1 MPLEANTQQYTAADY
16 DYGRSAGHYEAAIRV
31 GVMAVETD
39 DPAVKEAMMLLRE
52 DLVARAE
59 AITAQIQDEKQVP
72 A

>member
-1 MPLEANTQQYTAADY
+1 MSLGANHQQYTASDY

-59 AITAQIQDEKQVP
+59 AITAEIQNEKQV
-72 A
+72 AA

>member
-1 MPLEANTQQYTAADY
+1 MQCGANTQQYTRHDY

-59 AITAQIQDEKQVP
+59 AITAEIQNEKQV
-72 A
+72 AA

>member
-1 MPLEANTQQYTAADY
+1 MQCGANTQQYTRHDY

-39 DPAVKEAMMLLRE
+39 DSAVKEAMMLLRE

-59 AITAQIQDEKQVP
+59 AITAEIQNEKQV
-72 A
+72 AA

>member
-1 MPLEANTQQYTAADY
+1 MHLGANTQQYTASDY
-16 DYGRSAGHYEAAIRV
+16 DYGRSAGHYESAIRA
-31 GVMAVETD
+31 GVLAVETD

-59 AITAQIQDEKQVP
+59 AITAEIQAEKQVT

>member
-1 MPLEANTQQYTAADY
+1 MSLGANTQQYTASDY

-59 AITAQIQDEKQVP
+59 AITAEIQNEKQVS

>member
-1 MPLEANTQQYTAADY
+1 MHPGANTQNDTTHEY

-31 GVMAVETD
+31 GVVAVETD

-52 DLVARAE
+52 DLVARAV
-59 AITAQIQDEKQVP
+59 AITAEIRDREQET

>member
-1 MPLEANTQQYTAADY
+1 MSLGANHQQYTRHDY
-16 DYGRSAGHYEAAIRV
+16 DYGRSAGHYEAAIRA
-31 GVMAVETD
+31 GVMAVEAD

-59 AITAQIQDEKQVP
+59 AITAEIRDREQVT

>member
-1 MPLEANTQQYTAADY
+1 MSLGANTQQYTASDY

-59 AITAQIQDEKQVP
+59 AITAEIQNEKQV
-72 A
+72 AA

>member
-1 MPLEANTQQYTAADY
+1 MYPGANTQQYTASDY

-39 DPAVKEAMMLLRE
+39 DLAVKEALHLLRE
-52 DLVARAE
+52 DLVSKAE
-59 AITAQIQDEKQVP
+59 SITAEIQAEKQVT

>member
-39 DPAVKEAMMLLRE
+39 DSAVKEAMMLLRE

-59 AITAQIQDEKQVP
+59 AITAEIRDREQVT

>member
-1 MPLEANTQQYTAADY
+1 MHPGANTQNDTTHDY
-16 DYGRSAGHYEAAIRV
+16 DYGRSAGHYEAAIRA

-39 DPAVKEAMMLLRE
+39 DSTVKEAMMLLRE

-59 AITAQIQDEKQVP
+59 AITAEIRDREQVT